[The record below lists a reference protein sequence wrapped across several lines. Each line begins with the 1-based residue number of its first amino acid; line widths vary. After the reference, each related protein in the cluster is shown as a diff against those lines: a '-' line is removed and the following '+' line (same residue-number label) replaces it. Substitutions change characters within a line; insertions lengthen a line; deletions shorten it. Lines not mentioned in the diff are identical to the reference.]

1 MIDGILEIAM
11 LLCFAAAWPVN
22 IIRSWRARTAKG
34 ASVLFMIILEVG
46 YLFGMANKV
55 ANDDVS
61 YVLFFYVFNFA
72 LVLVNIAIVMRN
84 RALDA
89 QRRGDRHRRHAMATM
104 LPRHP
109 VIARVE
115 VRLAGLPSLQSDPV
129 LRTRRRRSPAEEE
142 AGPGP

>member
-22 IIRSWRARTAKG
+22 ILKSWRARTAKG
-34 ASVLFMIILEVG
+34 ASILFMVILEIG

-89 QRRGDRHRRHAMATM
+89 QRQEHR
-104 LPRHP
+104 
-109 VIARVE
+109 V
-115 VRLAGLPSLQSDPV
+115 PS
-129 LRTRRRRSPAEEE
+129 
-142 AGPGP
+142 

>member
-22 IIRSWRARTAKG
+22 ILRSWRARTAKG
-34 ASVLFMIILEVG
+34 ASVLFMIILEIG

-89 QRRGDRHRRHAMATM
+89 QRQEHRALSEPANIANIPRLLYSQVIVF
-104 LPRHP
+104 LPGWKSGWQDFR
-109 VIARVE
+109 AC
-115 VRLAGLPSLQSDPV
+115 S
-129 LRTRRRRSPAEEE
+129 RTLS
-142 AGPGP
+142 